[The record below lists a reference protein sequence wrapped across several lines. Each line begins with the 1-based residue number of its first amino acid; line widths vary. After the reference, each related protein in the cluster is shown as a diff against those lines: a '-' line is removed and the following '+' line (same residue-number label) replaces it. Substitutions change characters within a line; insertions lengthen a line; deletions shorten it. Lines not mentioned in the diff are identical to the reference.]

1 MPITST
7 VPALAIALSLL
18 LVGCAS
24 FDRVKHTKKQ
34 ADDDHTKVKRQ
45 FTQIASGS
53 PVQEL
58 STQWIN
64 PLPLNSTTPTRVQL
78 PGCAVTFTRPGE
90 VTLAEV
96 SAFITRTCRI
106 VVVVTPDAQFSPG
119 QGKTEK
125 MQGALPAPDASGMVP
140 LDAIGNGD
148 APKVASIRRN
158 RLQGVYWQGAL
169 SRLLDDV
176 TTRLGL
182 SWRYEQ
188 GRVSIF
194 YLDTRTFPVM
204 FLDSKTAFSSKVVS
218 GTTTSSGASGSS
230 GGLSGDVNT
239 SQITTTEMKGER
251 YNDLQNTVKAMLT
264 PGTGRFFL
272 AAGLLTVTDTP
283 RVLGEVQ
290 RHIDDRNKELTRQV
304 VLNVK
309 VLSVAKRRQDQ
320 MGIDW
325 QAVFT
330 SGSVAGSLASRFA
343 DASTSA
349 LTGGLSIL
357 DGKFANSK
365 SFIKALSE
373 QASVSLVTQQAST
386 TTNMSAAPIQ
396 IGDQQDYASQVNTE
410 TTANVGTSTSITK
423 STMTTGFNMTVLP
436 YIMPNSSQ
444 IELQFSI
451 NISDEPTLRTFTSG
465 NSSIELMKT
474 QLKTLTQRV
483 ILRSGQALVLSGFQQ
498 INNKSHQQG
507 VGSAAF
513 FGLGG
518 GAKAQKDDSLLLIII
533 TPTLI

>member
-1 MPITST
+1 MPKMST
-7 VPALAIALSLL
+7 VSALAFALSLL

-24 FDRVKHTKKQ
+24 FDRVNHIKKQ
-34 ADDDHTKVKRQ
+34 ADEELRHAKQQ
-45 FTQIASGS
+45 FTQITSGS

-64 PLPLNSTTPTRVQL
+64 PLPLNSTTPTRAPL

-106 VVVVTPDAQFSPG
+106 VVVVTPDAQFSAG

-125 MQGALPAPDASGMVP
+125 MQGALPAPEASGMVP
-140 LDAIGNGD
+140 LEAIGGNER
-148 APKVASIRRN
+148 PNMPSNRPN
-158 RLQGVYWQGAL
+158 RLRGVYWQGSLAG
-169 SRLLDDV
+169 LLDDV

-251 YNDLQNTVKAMLT
+251 YHDLQNTVKAMLT
-264 PGTGRFFL
+264 PGTGRLFL

-309 VLSVAKRRQDQ
+309 VFSVAKRQQDQ

-325 QAVFT
+325 QAVFNA
-330 SGSVAGSLASRFA
+330 GRVAGSLGSTFTEASA
-343 DASTSA
+343 SA

-357 DGKFANSK
+357 DGTFANSK
-365 SFIKALSE
+365 TFIKALSE

-436 YIMPNSSQ
+436 YIMPHSSQ

-451 NISDEPTLRTFTSG
+451 NISDKPTRRTFTSG

-498 INNKSHQQG
+498 MNHKSDQQG
-507 VGSAAF
+507 VGSASF

-518 GAKAQKDDSLLLIII
+518 GTKAQKDDSLLLIII